1 MCQADKARVFMRYRS
16 RLEGKIFINLFS
28 IFFNFFSIFF
38 FFRCIN
44 QEVA

>member
-28 IFFNFFSIFF
+28 MVFNFFSIFF

>member
-28 IFFNFFSIFF
+28 MFFNFFSIFF

>member
-38 FFRCIN
+38 FFSLY
-44 QEVA
+44 

>member
-38 FFRCIN
+38 FLRCIN